1 MGIRAPDW
9 VRISLWLKASI
20 CRNRSFDEKD
30 SRRKFLQVST
40 PKTKASRRTI
50 PLTPKLKEI
59 LAEQK
64 RQQAQS
70 RILAGSEWQEHGLV
84 FSTGLGTPLEGKN
97 ITRTL
102 HRVLKEA
109 GNEHL
114 GVHALR
120 HSYATM
126 LNDAGVPIK
135 TIQGIIGTPIYKQ
148 PPTAISTE
156 GKKKAGSR
164 PFSQPPACDLKY
176 SSIEISGSKSYALCV
191 FCA

>member
-30 SRRKFLQVST
+30 PRRKFLQVST

-135 TIQGIIGTPIYKQ
+135 TIQGIIGYADLQATANRYIHGREEKKQ
-148 PPTAISTE
+148 EAVLSVSRLLAI
-156 GKKKAGSR
+156 
-164 PFSQPPACDLKY
+164 
-176 SSIEISGSKSYALCV
+176 
-191 FCA
+191 